1 MNKND
6 IFLAKKTLNLLKSK
20 NWQEIKLEDYK
31 SSSKKKLKK
40 SKNDLLKNI
49 NFYIDFLLKKEI
61 VALEE
66 SSTKD
71 MLFEVMMT
79 RFDIIQKYRKS
90 FLSLFNSFKFKPQKI
105 IILLAPFLESMILMA
120 SLADIRI
127 KGLNGQLIIKGIF
140 IIYIA
145 TFYVWLNDDSE
156 SLEKT
161 MTALDNYLEK
171 AIKLWNYKY

>member
-1 MNKND
+1 
-6 IFLAKKTLNLLKSK
+6 
-20 NWQEIKLEDYK
+20 
-31 SSSKKKLKK
+31 
-40 SKNDLLKNI
+40 
-49 NFYIDFLLKKEI
+49 
-61 VALEE
+61 
-66 SSTKD
+66 
-71 MLFEVMMT
+71 
-79 RFDIIQKYRKS
+79 
-90 FLSLFNSFKFKPQKI
+90 
-105 IILLAPFLESMILMA
+105 MA

>member
-1 MNKND
+1 MIYINLLIIFIFIVAIHEFGHYLAARYFGAKVTDFSIGFGKTIFKFTDKNNTIWKISIIPLGGYVKIKGLES
-6 IFLAKKTLNLLKSK
+6 IFNNYRLNQETDSFNSLNLL
-20 NWQEIKLEDYK
+20 
-31 SSSKKKLKK
+31 
-40 SKNDLLKNI
+40 
-49 NFYIDFLLKKEI
+49 
-61 VALEE
+61 
-66 SSTKD
+66 
-71 MLFEVMMT
+71 
-79 RFDIIQKYRKS
+79 
-90 FLSLFNSFKFKPQKI
+90 QKI

>member
-1 MNKND
+1 
-6 IFLAKKTLNLLKSK
+6 
-20 NWQEIKLEDYK
+20 
-31 SSSKKKLKK
+31 
-40 SKNDLLKNI
+40 
-49 NFYIDFLLKKEI
+49 
-61 VALEE
+61 
-66 SSTKD
+66 

-105 IILLAPFLESMILMA
+105 LILLAPFLESMILMA